1 MKHNWTYKK
10 LGEVGQVITGS
21 TPTTKDERNYSSK
34 DVCFFKPSDLSTAKL
49 TELTS
54 SEFYISSYAYEHSRK
69 LPKDSVL
76 TTCIGIIGK
85 VGILTA
91 DATCNQQINAIIPNK
106 DIIVPRFLGYSI
118 ISIKSLLSERANA
131 PVVPLLNKSQFS
143 SIEISIPSLSEQQS
157 IVAELD
163 AINHLIDLQE
173 QQLREYDRLAQSLF
187 YTTFGDPATNPKGWE
202 VKKLGEICDVR
213 DGTHD
218 SPQYLQQSEYL
229 LITSKN
235 IVDGKIDFASSTNYI
250 SKEDYEAINKRSKVD
265 VGDII
270 MPMIG
275 TIGNP
280 IIIGE
285 TKQKYCIKN
294 VALIKFTNISDVVNI
309 YVKMLLDT
317 PSYMEYIHSLN
328 KGGTQKFIALGTI
341 RQLSLP
347 LPPLS
352 LQQSFAAQIEAIE
365 QQKALIRRSLEDT
378 RTLLAARMQY
388 YFE

>member
-1 MKHNWTYKK
+1 MTHNWTYKK

-34 DVCFFKPSDLSTAKL
+34 DVCFFKPSDLSSAKL

-143 SIEISIPSLSEQQS
+143 SIEIPIPSLDEQQS

-163 AINHLIDLQE
+163 GINRLIDLQE
-173 QQLREYDRLAQSLF
+173 EQLREYDRLAQSLF

-202 VKKLGEICDVR
+202 VKKIGEVATFINGKAHEQDIDECGSFVLINSKYISSDATIFKRTNRQNEPLYKKDIVMVMSDVPNGKAIAKCLLIKEDDKYTLNQRICAFRDYEFPPLYLLFSLNRNQYYLNFDNGNSQTNLRKDDVLGCPIMC
-213 DGTHD
+213 
-218 SPQYLQQSEYL
+218 PPLALQQ
-229 LITSKN
+229 T
-235 IVDGKIDFASSTNYI
+235 
-250 SKEDYEAINKRSKVD
+250 
-265 VGDII
+265 
-270 MPMIG
+270 
-275 TIGNP
+275 
-280 IIIGE
+280 
-285 TKQKYCIKN
+285 
-294 VALIKFTNISDVVNI
+294 
-309 YVKMLLDT
+309 
-317 PSYMEYIHSLN
+317 
-328 KGGTQKFIALGTI
+328 
-341 RQLSLP
+341 
-347 LPPLS
+347 
-352 LQQSFAAQIEAIE
+352 FAAQIEAIE
-365 QQKALIRRSLEDT
+365 QQKELIRRSLNET